1 MCVLLFFQKDQINVG
16 SQINCIKK
24 NVFNKEACLV
34 ATGGKDNDLKIW
46 NLSINDEGLLKNK
59 EAVFRAKNVADNWM
73 QLREPVW
80 IMCID
85 FVDEKKVAVGTAHH
99 QVSKCR
105 NNIFDFYQLEKIKK
119 KLDHQHFID
128 QSL

>member
-1 MCVLLFFQKDQINVG
+1 MCVLLFCQKDQINVG
-16 SQINCIKK
+16 SQISCIKK

-46 NLSINDEGLLKNK
+46 NLSINDESLLKNK

-99 QVSKCR
+99 QVC
-105 NNIFDFYQLEKIKK
+105 NCL
-119 KLDHQHFID
+119 
-128 QSL
+128 